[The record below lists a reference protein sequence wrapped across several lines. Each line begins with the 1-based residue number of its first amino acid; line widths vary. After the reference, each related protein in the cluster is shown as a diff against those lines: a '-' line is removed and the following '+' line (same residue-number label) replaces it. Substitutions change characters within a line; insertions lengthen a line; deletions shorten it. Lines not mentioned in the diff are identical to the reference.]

1 MKTNSYINIERLY
14 YLMKRYITL
23 NTKTIL
29 IALAAIS
36 GLLLLIILAESY
48 GAQQVRYEG
57 YMETFY
63 TAFFLGGLIFTSR
76 IYHELHTPEKSYQYL
91 SLPASTLEKLLSH
104 WLLSSIGYILASFL
118 AMYIVALLGGL
129 LSAGLF
135 QADFQFIDLAPHR
148 LPQAAGTYLVL
159 QSIFLFGAVSF
170 RGHNFLKTILG
181 LFLFGIFISIFT
193 SLAARII
200 LGDVFGQELPHIEP
214 GIQQVPAFFSETV
227 PAIMESVFWYVVAPF
242 FLVVSYFKLKERQ
255 V

>member
-1 MKTNSYINIERLY
+1 
-14 YLMKRYITL
+14 MKRYITL
-23 NTKTIL
+23 NAKTIL
-29 IALAAIS
+29 IALSAIS

-48 GAQQVRYEG
+48 GAQKVRYDG

-104 WLLSSIGYILASFL
+104 WLISSVGYILASFL
-118 AMYIVALLGGL
+118 AMYIVAFVGGL

-135 QADFQFIDLAPHR
+135 QAGFQPIDLAPHR
-148 LPQAAGTYLVL
+148 LLQAAGAYLVL
-159 QSIFLFGAVSF
+159 QSIFLFGAVCF

-193 SLAARII
+193 SLAAKII
-200 LGDVFGQELPHIEP
+200 LGDLFGQQLPHMEP
-214 GIQQVPAFFSETV
+214 GMKQIPAFFSETV
-227 PAIMESVFWYVVAPF
+227 PAIMKSVFWYVMAPF